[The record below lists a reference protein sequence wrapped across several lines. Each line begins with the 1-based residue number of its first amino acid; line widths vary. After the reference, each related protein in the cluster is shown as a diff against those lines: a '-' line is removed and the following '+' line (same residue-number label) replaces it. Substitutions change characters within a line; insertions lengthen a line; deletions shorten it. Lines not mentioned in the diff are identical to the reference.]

1 MQTPGLKRP
10 GVKKMNCGPQAPSP
24 AMFEAVIWSYK
35 QNTKLLYHQFLRR
48 NKKIC
53 DPLPDTAFLIS
64 CGTGTPACALFRDA
78 RVAQPFP
85 TLSNTPNPCLPERSA
100 ATMVIT
106 RLKMG
111 AESKDPEDFYCTRT
125 ATGSSTDALSVGNRT
140 HADARPLQYSQP
152 LSS

>member
-53 DPLPDTAFLIS
+53 DPLPV
-64 CGTGTPACALFRDA
+64 PASASNA
-78 RVAQPFP
+78 SKIMAQ
-85 TLSNTPNPCLPERSA
+85 R
-100 ATMVIT
+100 
-106 RLKMG
+106 
-111 AESKDPEDFYCTRT
+111 
-125 ATGSSTDALSVGNRT
+125 
-140 HADARPLQYSQP
+140 
-152 LSS
+152 